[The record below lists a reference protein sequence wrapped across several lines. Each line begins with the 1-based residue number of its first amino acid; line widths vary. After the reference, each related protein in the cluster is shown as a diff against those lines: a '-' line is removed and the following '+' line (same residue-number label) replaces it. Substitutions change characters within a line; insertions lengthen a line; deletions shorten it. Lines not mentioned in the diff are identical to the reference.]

1 MQGLGVFGFGVSAST
16 AEGPI
21 ARGFKT
27 LRGRARGRI
36 REFPTI
42 RGTLFWGPYSK
53 DPTI

>member
-27 LRGRARGRI
+27 LSGEGA
-36 REFPTI
+36 
-42 RGTLFWGPYSK
+42 GTDTGVSDNSGYLILGSL
-53 DPTI
+53 